1 MRDNVA
7 THLPITLGEM
17 TTPPT
22 SQRRAH
28 ASQQRIQA
36 RIRRARRAPLIW
48 LLVLGIVVIIGLIAI
63 GWLLVTWE
71 AAAVVMVFPALVPLG
86 IVWFAVHWLD
96 RWEPE
101 PPLLLAL
108 CFLWGGGASILGTLF
123 VGNFLLEVAAST
135 VARNMDMEAFSLLLQ
150 GPLVEEVMKSLGVVI
165 VLLIAWREVH
175 GPLDG
180 FVYAAMIGSGFA
192 FTENIVYFA
201 SSGSTGLDF
210 VWLLVVR
217 GILSPF
223 AHVVFTGALGL
234 ALGWA
239 TKRREPL
246 HFAIAGLL
254 GTLVAVGLH
263 SMWNGGSLYLLPL
276 IGVDPNNPSAWMI
289 SYTVFQLPL
298 FIAFGYLLV
307 QLQYHDQEVI
317 RLRLGEYRQ
326 AGWFTASEVRM
337 ISNWSERKAAI
348 KWAKQQSPEVRDAL
362 LSFVGDATRL
372 AFARE
377 HAANDK
383 RDRER
388 RVREKALLERTRE
401 DRNRLNELSA
411 TGKSSSS

>member
-1 MRDNVA
+1 MDM
-7 THLPITLGEM
+7 P
-17 TTPPT
+17 TT
-22 SQRRAH
+22 SDIRI
-28 ASQQRIQA
+28 QQRL
-36 RIRRARRAPLIW
+36 RRARREPLVWI
-48 LLVLGIVVIIGLIAI
+48 LVLGVVLVIGLIAV
-63 GWLLVTWE
+63 GWLLVTWQ
-71 AAAVVMVFPALVPLG
+71 AAAVLMVIPALVPLS
-86 IVWFAVHWLD
+86 IVWLAVHWLD

-108 CFLWGGGASILGTLF
+108 CFLWGGGASILGTLL
-123 VGNFLLEVAAST
+123 VGNFLLEVAASSI
-135 VARNMDMEAFSLLLQ
+135 AKNIDLEAFSLLVQ
-150 GPLVEEVMKSLGVVI
+150 GPLIEELMKSLGVVI

-175 GPLDG
+175 GLLDG
-180 FVYAAMIGSGFA
+180 FVYAAMVGSGFA

-239 TKRREPL
+239 VKRREPL
-246 HFAIAGLL
+246 HFVIAGVL

-276 IGVDPNNPSAWMI
+276 IGVDPNNPFAWII
-289 SYTVFQLPL
+289 SYAVFQLPL
-298 FIAFGYLLV
+298 FLAFAYVLV
-307 QLQYHDQEVI
+307 QLQYQDQEII
-317 RLRLGEYRQ
+317 RLRLGEYRR

-337 ISNWSERKAAI
+337 IANWNQRQAAL
-348 KWAKQQSPEVRDAL
+348 KWSKQHSPEVHAALRDFVRDAT
-362 LSFVGDATRL
+362 SL

-383 RDRER
+383 RDKER
-388 RVREKALLERTRE
+388 RTREKELLQRTRE
-401 DRNRLNELSA
+401 DRNRLNTLTSNSA
-411 TGKSSSS
+411 A

>member
-1 MRDNVA
+1 MRVNVA
-7 THLPITLGEM
+7 AHLPITLGGM

-22 SQRRAH
+22 SQQRIQ

-36 RIRRARRAPLIW
+36 RIRRARRTPLIW
-48 LLVLGIVVIIGLIAI
+48 LLVLGVVVVIGLIAI

-71 AAAVVMVFPALVPLG
+71 AAAVVMAFPALVPLA
-86 IVWFAVHWLD
+86 IVWAAVHWLD

-135 VARNMDMEAFSLLLQ
+135 VARNMNLEAFSLLFQ
-150 GPLVEEVMKSLGVVI
+150 GPLVEEVMKSIGVVI
-165 VLLIAWREVH
+165 VLVIAWREVH

-239 TKRREPL
+239 VKRREPA
-246 HFAIAGLL
+246 HFVIAGLL

-263 SMWNGGSLYLLPL
+263 SMWNGGSLYLLPV
-276 IGVDPNNPSAWMI
+276 IGVDPNNPFAWII
-289 SYTVFQLPL
+289 SYAVFQLPL
-298 FIAFGYLLV
+298 FIAFGYVLV
-307 QLQYHDQEVI
+307 QLQYHDQEVV
-317 RLRLGEYRQ
+317 RLRLGEYRR
-326 AGWFTASEVRM
+326 AGWFTVSEVRM
-337 ISNWSERKAAI
+337 IANWKERRAAI
-348 KWAKQQSPEVRDAL
+348 DWAKQQSPEVQDAL
-362 LSFVGDATRL
+362 VAFVQDATRL

-388 RVREKALLERTRE
+388 RVREKELLERTRA
-401 DRNRLNELSA
+401 DRNRLNALTSGSETS
-411 TGKSSSS
+411 KS

>member
-1 MRDNVA
+1 MDM
-7 THLPITLGEM
+7 P
-17 TTPPT
+17 TT
-22 SQRRAH
+22 SDIRI
-28 ASQQRIQA
+28 QQRL
-36 RIRRARRAPLIW
+36 RRARREPLVWI
-48 LLVLGIVVIIGLIAI
+48 LVLGVVLVIGLIAV
-63 GWLLVTWE
+63 GWLLVTWQ
-71 AAAVVMVFPALVPLG
+71 AAAVLMVIPALVPLS
-86 IVWFAVHWLD
+86 IVWLAVHWLD

-108 CFLWGGGASILGTLF
+108 CFLWGGGASILGTLL
-123 VGNFLLEVAAST
+123 VGNFLLEVAASSI
-135 VARNMDMEAFSLLLQ
+135 AKNIDLEAFSLLVQ
-150 GPLVEEVMKSLGVVI
+150 GPLIEELMKSLGVVI

-175 GPLDG
+175 GLLDG
-180 FVYAAMIGSGFA
+180 FVYAAMVGSGFA

-239 TKRREPL
+239 VKRREPL
-246 HFAIAGLL
+246 HFVIAGVL

-276 IGVDPNNPSAWMI
+276 IGVDPNNPFAWII
-289 SYTVFQLPL
+289 SYAVFQLPL
-298 FIAFGYLLV
+298 FLAFAYVLV
-307 QLQYHDQEVI
+307 QLQYQDQEII
-317 RLRLGEYRQ
+317 RLRLGEYRR

-337 ISNWSERKAAI
+337 IANWNQRQAAL
-348 KWAKQQSPEVRDAL
+348 KWSKQQSPEVHAALRDFVRDAT
-362 LSFVGDATRL
+362 SL

-383 RDRER
+383 RDKER
-388 RVREKALLERTRE
+388 RTREKELLQRTRE
-401 DRNRLNELSA
+401 DRNRLNALTSNNA
-411 TGKSSSS
+411 A

>member
-1 MRDNVA
+1 MDM
-7 THLPITLGEM
+7 P
-17 TTPPT
+17 TT
-22 SQRRAH
+22 SDIRI
-28 ASQQRIQA
+28 QQRL
-36 RIRRARRAPLIW
+36 RRARREPLVWI
-48 LLVLGIVVIIGLIAI
+48 LVLGVVLVIGLIAV
-63 GWLLVTWE
+63 GWLLVTWQ
-71 AAAVVMVFPALVPLG
+71 AAAVLMVIPALVPLS
-86 IVWFAVHWLD
+86 IVWLAVHWLD

-108 CFLWGGGASILGTLF
+108 CFLWGGGASILGTLL
-123 VGNFLLEVAAST
+123 VGNFLLEVAASSI
-135 VARNMDMEAFSLLLQ
+135 AKNIDLEAFSLLVQ
-150 GPLVEEVMKSLGVVI
+150 GPLIEELMKSLGVVI

-175 GPLDG
+175 GLLDG
-180 FVYAAMIGSGFA
+180 FVYAAMVGSGFA

-239 TKRREPL
+239 VKRREPL
-246 HFAIAGLL
+246 HFVIAGVL

-276 IGVDPNNPSAWMI
+276 IGVDPNNPFAWII
-289 SYTVFQLPL
+289 SYAVFQLPL
-298 FIAFGYLLV
+298 FLAFAYVLV
-307 QLQYHDQEVI
+307 QLQYQDQEII
-317 RLRLGEYRQ
+317 RLRLGEYRR

-337 ISNWSERKAAI
+337 IANWNQRQAAL
-348 KWAKQQSPEVRDAL
+348 KWSKQHSPEVHAALRDFVRDAT
-362 LSFVGDATRL
+362 SL

-383 RDRER
+383 RDKER
-388 RVREKALLERTRE
+388 RTREKELLQRTRE
-401 DRNRLNELSA
+401 DRNRLNALTSNSA
-411 TGKSSSS
+411 A

>member
-1 MRDNVA
+1 MDM
-7 THLPITLGEM
+7 P
-17 TTPPT
+17 TT
-22 SQRRAH
+22 SEIRI
-28 ASQQRIQA
+28 QQRL
-36 RIRRARRAPLIW
+36 RRARREPLVWI
-48 LLVLGIVVIIGLIAI
+48 LVLGVVLVIGLIAV
-63 GWLLVTWE
+63 GWLLVTWQ
-71 AAAVVMVFPALVPLG
+71 AAAVLMVIPALVPLS
-86 IVWFAVHWLD
+86 IVWLAVHWLD

-108 CFLWGGGASILGTLF
+108 CFLWGGGASILGTLL
-123 VGNFLLEVAAST
+123 VGNFLLEVAASSI
-135 VARNMDMEAFSLLLQ
+135 AKNIDLEAFSLLVQ
-150 GPLVEEVMKSLGVVI
+150 GPLIEELMKSLGVVI

-175 GPLDG
+175 GLLDG
-180 FVYAAMIGSGFA
+180 FVYAAMVGSGFA

-239 TKRREPL
+239 VKRREPL
-246 HFAIAGLL
+246 HFVIAGVL

-276 IGVDPNNPSAWMI
+276 IGVDPNNPFAWII
-289 SYTVFQLPL
+289 SYAVFQLPL
-298 FIAFGYLLV
+298 FLAFAYVLV
-307 QLQYHDQEVI
+307 QLQYQDQEII
-317 RLRLGEYRQ
+317 RLRLGEYRR

-337 ISNWSERKAAI
+337 IANWNQRQAAL
-348 KWAKQQSPEVRDAL
+348 KWSKQQSPEVHAALRDFVRDAT
-362 LSFVGDATRL
+362 SL

-383 RDRER
+383 RDKER
-388 RVREKALLERTRE
+388 RTREKELLQRTRE
-401 DRNRLNELSA
+401 DRNRLNALTINNA
-411 TGKSSSS
+411 A

>member
-1 MRDNVA
+1 MDM
-7 THLPITLGEM
+7 P
-17 TTPPT
+17 TT
-22 SQRRAH
+22 SDIRI
-28 ASQQRIQA
+28 QQRL
-36 RIRRARRAPLIW
+36 RRARREPLVWI
-48 LLVLGIVVIIGLIAI
+48 LVLGVVLVIGLIAV
-63 GWLLVTWE
+63 GWLLVTWQ
-71 AAAVVMVFPALVPLG
+71 AAAVLMVIPALVPLS
-86 IVWFAVHWLD
+86 IVWLAVHWLD

-108 CFLWGGGASILGTLF
+108 CFLWGGGASILGTLL
-123 VGNFLLEVAAST
+123 VGNFLLEVAASSI
-135 VARNMDMEAFSLLLQ
+135 AKNIDLEAFSLLVQ
-150 GPLVEEVMKSLGVVI
+150 GPLIEELMKSLGVVI

-175 GPLDG
+175 GLLDG
-180 FVYAAMIGSGFA
+180 FVYAAMVGSGFA

-239 TKRREPL
+239 VKRREPL
-246 HFAIAGLL
+246 HFVIAGVL

-276 IGVDPNNPSAWMI
+276 IGVDPNNPFAWII
-289 SYTVFQLPL
+289 SYAVFQLPL
-298 FIAFGYLLV
+298 FLAFAYVLV
-307 QLQYHDQEVI
+307 QLQYQDQEII
-317 RLRLGEYRQ
+317 RLRLGEYRR

-337 ISNWSERKAAI
+337 IANWNQRQAAL
-348 KWAKQQSPEVRDAL
+348 KWSKQHSPEVHAALRDFVRDAT
-362 LSFVGDATRL
+362 SL

-383 RDRER
+383 RDKER
-388 RVREKALLERTRE
+388 RTREKELLQRTRE
-401 DRNRLNELSA
+401 DRNRLNALTSNNA
-411 TGKSSSS
+411 A

>member
-1 MRDNVA
+1 MDM
-7 THLPITLGEM
+7 P
-17 TTPPT
+17 TT
-22 SQRRAH
+22 SDIRI
-28 ASQQRIQA
+28 QQRL
-36 RIRRARRAPLIW
+36 RRARREPLVWI
-48 LLVLGIVVIIGLIAI
+48 LVLGVVLVIGLIAV
-63 GWLLVTWE
+63 GWLLVTWQ
-71 AAAVVMVFPALVPLG
+71 AAAVLMVIPALVPLS
-86 IVWFAVHWLD
+86 IVWLAVHWLD

-108 CFLWGGGASILGTLF
+108 CFLWGGGASILGTLL
-123 VGNFLLEVAAST
+123 VGNFLLEVAASSI
-135 VARNMDMEAFSLLLQ
+135 AKNIDLEAFSLLVQ
-150 GPLVEEVMKSLGVVI
+150 GPLIEELMKSLGVVI

-175 GPLDG
+175 GLLDG
-180 FVYAAMIGSGFA
+180 FVYAAMVGSGFA

-239 TKRREPL
+239 VKRREPL
-246 HFAIAGLL
+246 HFVIAGVL

-276 IGVDPNNPSAWMI
+276 IGVDPNNPFAWII
-289 SYTVFQLPL
+289 SYAVFQLPL
-298 FIAFGYLLV
+298 FLAFAYVLV
-307 QLQYHDQEVI
+307 QLQYQDQEII
-317 RLRLGEYRQ
+317 RLRLGEYRR

-337 ISNWSERKAAI
+337 IANWNQRQAAL
-348 KWAKQQSPEVRDAL
+348 KWSKQQSPEVHAALRDFVRDAT
-362 LSFVGDATRL
+362 SL

-383 RDRER
+383 RDKER
-388 RVREKALLERTRE
+388 RTREKELLQRTRE
-401 DRNRLNELSA
+401 DRNRLNALTSNDA
-411 TGKSSSS
+411 A

>member
-1 MRDNVA
+1 MDM
-7 THLPITLGEM
+7 P
-17 TTPPT
+17 TT
-22 SQRRAH
+22 SDIRI
-28 ASQQRIQA
+28 QQRL
-36 RIRRARRAPLIW
+36 RRARREPLVWI
-48 LLVLGIVVIIGLIAI
+48 LVLGVVLVIGLIAV
-63 GWLLVTWE
+63 GWLLVTWQ
-71 AAAVVMVFPALVPLG
+71 AAAVLMVIPALVPLST
-86 IVWFAVHWLD
+86 VWLAVHWLD

-108 CFLWGGGASILGTLF
+108 CFLWGGGASILGTLL
-123 VGNFLLEVAAST
+123 VGNFLLEVAASSI
-135 VARNMDMEAFSLLLQ
+135 AKNIDLEAFSLLVQ
-150 GPLVEEVMKSLGVVI
+150 GPLIEELMKSLGVVI

-175 GPLDG
+175 GLLDG
-180 FVYAAMIGSGFA
+180 FVYAAMVGSGFA

-239 TKRREPL
+239 VKRREPL
-246 HFAIAGLL
+246 HFVIAGVL

-276 IGVDPNNPSAWMI
+276 IGVDPNNPFAWII
-289 SYTVFQLPL
+289 SYAVFQLPL
-298 FIAFGYLLV
+298 FLAFAYVLV
-307 QLQYHDQEVI
+307 QLQYQDQEII
-317 RLRLGEYRQ
+317 RLRLGEYRR

-337 ISNWSERKAAI
+337 IANWNQRQAAL
-348 KWAKQQSPEVRDAL
+348 KWSKQQSPEVHAALRDFVRDAT
-362 LSFVGDATRL
+362 SL

-383 RDRER
+383 RDKER
-388 RVREKALLERTRE
+388 RTREKELLQRTRE
-401 DRNRLNELSA
+401 DRNRLNALTSNSA
-411 TGKSSSS
+411 A

>member
-1 MRDNVA
+1 MDM
-7 THLPITLGEM
+7 P
-17 TTPPT
+17 TT
-22 SQRRAH
+22 SDIRI
-28 ASQQRIQA
+28 QQRL
-36 RIRRARRAPLIW
+36 RRARREPLVWI
-48 LLVLGIVVIIGLIAI
+48 LVLGVVLVIGLIAV
-63 GWLLVTWE
+63 GWLLVTWQ
-71 AAAVVMVFPALVPLG
+71 AAAVLMVIPALVPLST
-86 IVWFAVHWLD
+86 VWLAVHWLD

-108 CFLWGGGASILGTLF
+108 CFLWGGGASILGTLL
-123 VGNFLLEVAAST
+123 VGNFLLEVAASSI
-135 VARNMDMEAFSLLLQ
+135 AKNIDLEAFSLLVQ
-150 GPLVEEVMKSLGVVI
+150 GPLIEELMKSLGVVI

-175 GPLDG
+175 GLLDG
-180 FVYAAMIGSGFA
+180 FVYAAMVGSGFA

-239 TKRREPL
+239 VKRREPL
-246 HFAIAGLL
+246 HFVIAGVL

-276 IGVDPNNPSAWMI
+276 IGVDPNNPFAWII
-289 SYTVFQLPL
+289 SYAVFQLPL
-298 FIAFGYLLV
+298 FLAFAYVLV
-307 QLQYHDQEVI
+307 QLQYQDQEII
-317 RLRLGEYRQ
+317 RLRLGEYRR

-337 ISNWSERKAAI
+337 IANWNQRQAAL
-348 KWAKQQSPEVRDAL
+348 KWSKQQSPEVHAALRDFVRDAT
-362 LSFVGDATRL
+362 SL

-383 RDRER
+383 RDKER
-388 RVREKALLERTRE
+388 RTREKELLQRTRE
-401 DRNRLNELSA
+401 DRNRLNALTSNDA
-411 TGKSSSS
+411 A

>member
-1 MRDNVA
+1 MDM
-7 THLPITLGEM
+7 P
-17 TTPPT
+17 TT
-22 SQRRAH
+22 SDIRI
-28 ASQQRIQA
+28 QQRL
-36 RIRRARRAPLIW
+36 RRARREPLVWI
-48 LLVLGIVVIIGLIAI
+48 LVLGVVLVIGLIAV
-63 GWLLVTWE
+63 GWLLVTWQ
-71 AAAVVMVFPALVPLG
+71 AAAVLMVIPALVPLST
-86 IVWFAVHWLD
+86 VWLAVHWLD

-108 CFLWGGGASILGTLF
+108 CFLWGGGASILGTLL
-123 VGNFLLEVAAST
+123 VGNFLLEVAASSI
-135 VARNMDMEAFSLLLQ
+135 AKNIDLEAFSLLVQ
-150 GPLVEEVMKSLGVVI
+150 GPLIEELMKSLGVVI

-175 GPLDG
+175 GLLDG
-180 FVYAAMIGSGFA
+180 FVYAAMVGSGFA

-239 TKRREPL
+239 VKRREPL
-246 HFAIAGLL
+246 HFVIAGVL

-276 IGVDPNNPSAWMI
+276 IGVDPNNPFAWII
-289 SYTVFQLPL
+289 SYAVFQLPL
-298 FIAFGYLLV
+298 FLAFAYVLV
-307 QLQYHDQEVI
+307 QLQYQDQEII
-317 RLRLGEYRQ
+317 RLRLGEYRR

-337 ISNWSERKAAI
+337 IANWNQRQAAL
-348 KWAKQQSPEVRDAL
+348 KWSKQHSPEVHAALRDFVRDAT
-362 LSFVGDATRL
+362 SL

-383 RDRER
+383 RDKER
-388 RVREKALLERTRE
+388 RTREKELLQRTRE
-401 DRNRLNELSA
+401 DRNRLNALTSNSA
-411 TGKSSSS
+411 A

>member
-1 MRDNVA
+1 MDM
-7 THLPITLGEM
+7 P
-17 TTPPT
+17 TT
-22 SQRRAH
+22 SDIRI
-28 ASQQRIQA
+28 QQRL
-36 RIRRARRAPLIW
+36 RRARREPLVWI
-48 LLVLGIVVIIGLIAI
+48 LVLGVVLVIGLIAV
-63 GWLLVTWE
+63 GWLLVTWQ
-71 AAAVVMVFPALVPLG
+71 AAAVLMVIPALVPLS
-86 IVWFAVHWLD
+86 IVWLAVHWLD

-108 CFLWGGGASILGTLF
+108 CFLWGGGASILGTLL
-123 VGNFLLEVAAST
+123 VGNFLLEVAVSSIAK
-135 VARNMDMEAFSLLLQ
+135 NIDLEAFSLLVQ
-150 GPLVEEVMKSLGVVI
+150 GPLIEELMKSLGVVI

-175 GPLDG
+175 GLLDG
-180 FVYAAMIGSGFA
+180 FVYAAMVGSGFA

-239 TKRREPL
+239 VKRREPL
-246 HFAIAGLL
+246 HFVVAGVL

-276 IGVDPNNPSAWMI
+276 IGVDPNNPFAWII
-289 SYTVFQLPL
+289 SYAVFQLPL
-298 FIAFGYLLV
+298 FLAFAYVLV
-307 QLQYHDQEVI
+307 QLQYQDQEII
-317 RLRLGEYRQ
+317 RLRLGEYRR

-337 ISNWSERKAAI
+337 IANWNQRQAAL
-348 KWAKQQSPEVRDAL
+348 KWSKQQSPEVHAALRD
-362 LSFVGDATRL
+362 FVRDATRL

-383 RDRER
+383 RDKER
-388 RVREKALLERTRE
+388 RTREKELLQRTRE
-401 DRNRLNELSA
+401 DRNRLNALTSNNA
-411 TGKSSSS
+411 A

>member
-1 MRDNVA
+1 MDM
-7 THLPITLGEM
+7 P
-17 TTPPT
+17 TT
-22 SQRRAH
+22 SDIRI
-28 ASQQRIQA
+28 QQRL
-36 RIRRARRAPLIW
+36 RRARREPLVWI
-48 LLVLGIVVIIGLIAI
+48 LVLGVVLVIGLIAV
-63 GWLLVTWE
+63 GWLLVTWQ
-71 AAAVVMVFPALVPLG
+71 AAAVLMVIPALVPLS
-86 IVWFAVHWLD
+86 IVWLAVHWLD

-108 CFLWGGGASILGTLF
+108 CFLWGGGASILGTLL
-123 VGNFLLEVAAST
+123 VGNFLLEVAASSI
-135 VARNMDMEAFSLLLQ
+135 AKNIDLEAFSLLVQ
-150 GPLVEEVMKSLGVVI
+150 GPLIEELMKSLGVVI

-175 GPLDG
+175 GLLDG
-180 FVYAAMIGSGFA
+180 FVYAAMVGSGFA

-239 TKRREPL
+239 VKRREPL
-246 HFAIAGLL
+246 HFVVAGVL

-276 IGVDPNNPSAWMI
+276 IGVDPNNPFAWII
-289 SYTVFQLPL
+289 SYAVFQLPL
-298 FIAFGYLLV
+298 FLAFAYVLV
-307 QLQYHDQEVI
+307 QLQYQDQEII
-317 RLRLGEYRQ
+317 RLRLGEYRR

-337 ISNWSERKAAI
+337 IANWNQRQAAL
-348 KWAKQQSPEVRDAL
+348 KWSKQQSPEVHAALRD
-362 LSFVGDATRL
+362 FVRDATRL

-383 RDRER
+383 RDKER
-388 RVREKALLERTRE
+388 RTREKELLQRTRE
-401 DRNRLNELSA
+401 DRNRLNALTSNNA
-411 TGKSSSS
+411 A

>member
-1 MRDNVA
+1 MDM
-7 THLPITLGEM
+7 P
-17 TTPPT
+17 TT
-22 SQRRAH
+22 SDIRI
-28 ASQQRIQA
+28 QQRL
-36 RIRRARRAPLIW
+36 RRARREPLVWI
-48 LLVLGIVVIIGLIAI
+48 LVLGVVLVIGLIAV
-63 GWLLVTWE
+63 GWLLVTWQ
-71 AAAVVMVFPALVPLG
+71 AAAVLMVIPALVPLST
-86 IVWFAVHWLD
+86 VWLAVHWLD

-108 CFLWGGGASILGTLF
+108 CFLWGGGASILGTLL
-123 VGNFLLEVAAST
+123 VGNFLLEVAASSI
-135 VARNMDMEAFSLLLQ
+135 AKNIDLEAFSLLVQ
-150 GPLVEEVMKSLGVVI
+150 GPLIEELMKSLGVVI

-175 GPLDG
+175 GLLDG
-180 FVYAAMIGSGFA
+180 FVYAAMVGSGFA

-239 TKRREPL
+239 VKRREPL
-246 HFAIAGLL
+246 HFVIAGVL

-276 IGVDPNNPSAWMI
+276 IGVDPNNPFAWII
-289 SYTVFQLPL
+289 SYAVFQLPL
-298 FIAFGYLLV
+298 FLAFAYVLV
-307 QLQYHDQEVI
+307 QLQYQDQEII
-317 RLRLGEYRQ
+317 RLRLGEYRR

-337 ISNWSERKAAI
+337 IANWNQRQAAL
-348 KWAKQQSPEVRDAL
+348 KWSKQQSPEVHAALRDFVRDAT
-362 LSFVGDATRL
+362 SL

-383 RDRER
+383 RDKER
-388 RVREKALLERTRE
+388 RTREKELLQRTRE
-401 DRNRLNELSA
+401 DRNRLNALTSNNA
-411 TGKSSSS
+411 A

>member
-1 MRDNVA
+1 MDM
-7 THLPITLGEM
+7 P
-17 TTPPT
+17 TT
-22 SQRRAH
+22 SDIRI
-28 ASQQRIQA
+28 QQRL
-36 RIRRARRAPLIW
+36 RRARREPLVWI
-48 LLVLGIVVIIGLIAI
+48 LVLGVVLVIGLIAV
-63 GWLLVTWE
+63 GWLLVTWQ
-71 AAAVVMVFPALVPLG
+71 AAAVLMVIPALVPLS
-86 IVWFAVHWLD
+86 IVWLAVHWLD

-108 CFLWGGGASILGTLF
+108 CFLWGGGASILGTLL
-123 VGNFLLEVAAST
+123 VGNFLLEVAASSI
-135 VARNMDMEAFSLLLQ
+135 AKNIDLEAFSLLVQ
-150 GPLVEEVMKSLGVVI
+150 GPFIEELMKSLGVVI

-175 GPLDG
+175 GLLDG
-180 FVYAAMIGSGFA
+180 FVYAAMVGSGFA

-239 TKRREPL
+239 VKRREPL
-246 HFAIAGLL
+246 HFVIAGVL

-276 IGVDPNNPSAWMI
+276 IGVDPNNPFAWII
-289 SYTVFQLPL
+289 SYAVFQLPL
-298 FIAFGYLLV
+298 FLAFAYVLV
-307 QLQYHDQEVI
+307 QLQYQDQEII
-317 RLRLGEYRQ
+317 RLRLGEYRR

-337 ISNWSERKAAI
+337 IANWNQRQAAL
-348 KWAKQQSPEVRDAL
+348 KWSKQQSPEIHAALLDFVRDAT
-362 LSFVGDATRL
+362 SL

-383 RDRER
+383 RDKER
-388 RVREKALLERTRE
+388 RTREKELLQRTRE
-401 DRNRLNELSA
+401 DRNRLNALTSNSA
-411 TGKSSSS
+411 A

>member
-1 MRDNVA
+1 MDM
-7 THLPITLGEM
+7 P
-17 TTPPT
+17 TT
-22 SQRRAH
+22 SEIRI
-28 ASQQRIQA
+28 QQRL
-36 RIRRARRAPLIW
+36 RRARREPLVWI
-48 LLVLGIVVIIGLIAI
+48 LVLGVVLVIGLIAV
-63 GWLLVTWE
+63 GWLLVTWQ
-71 AAAVVMVFPALVPLG
+71 AAAVLMVIPALVPLS
-86 IVWFAVHWLD
+86 IVWLAVHWLD

-108 CFLWGGGASILGTLF
+108 CFLWGGGASILGTLL
-123 VGNFLLEVAAST
+123 VGNFLLEVAASSI
-135 VARNMDMEAFSLLLQ
+135 AKNIDLEAFSLPVQ
-150 GPLVEEVMKSLGVVI
+150 GPLIEELMKSLGVVI

-175 GPLDG
+175 GLLDG
-180 FVYAAMIGSGFA
+180 FVYAAMVGSGFA

-239 TKRREPL
+239 VKRREPL
-246 HFAIAGLL
+246 HFVIAGVL

-276 IGVDPNNPSAWMI
+276 IGVDPNNPFAWII
-289 SYTVFQLPL
+289 SYAVFQLPL
-298 FIAFGYLLV
+298 FLAFAYVLV
-307 QLQYHDQEVI
+307 QLQYQDQEII
-317 RLRLGEYRQ
+317 RLRLGEYRR

-337 ISNWSERKAAI
+337 IANWNQRQAAL
-348 KWAKQQSPEVRDAL
+348 KWSKQQSPEVHAALRDFVRDAT
-362 LSFVGDATRL
+362 SL

-383 RDRER
+383 RDKER
-388 RVREKALLERTRE
+388 RTREKELLQRTRE
-401 DRNRLNELSA
+401 DRNRLNALTINNA
-411 TGKSSSS
+411 A

>member
-1 MRDNVA
+1 MDM
-7 THLPITLGEM
+7 P
-17 TTPPT
+17 TT
-22 SQRRAH
+22 SDIRI
-28 ASQQRIQA
+28 QQRL
-36 RIRRARRAPLIW
+36 RRARREPLVWI
-48 LLVLGIVVIIGLIAI
+48 LVLGVVLVIGLIAV
-63 GWLLVTWE
+63 GWLLVTWQ
-71 AAAVVMVFPALVPLG
+71 AAAVLMVIPALVPLS
-86 IVWFAVHWLD
+86 IVWLAVHWLD

-108 CFLWGGGASILGTLF
+108 CFLWGGGASILGTLL
-123 VGNFLLEVAAST
+123 VGNFLLEVAASSI
-135 VARNMDMEAFSLLLQ
+135 AKNIDLEAFSLLVQ
-150 GPLVEEVMKSLGVVI
+150 GPLIEELMKSLGVVI

-175 GPLDG
+175 GLLDG
-180 FVYAAMIGSGFA
+180 FVYAAMVGSGFA

-239 TKRREPL
+239 VKRREPL
-246 HFAIAGLL
+246 HFVIAGVL

-276 IGVDPNNPSAWMI
+276 IGVDPNNPFAWII
-289 SYTVFQLPL
+289 SYAVFQLPL
-298 FIAFGYLLV
+298 FLAFAYVLV
-307 QLQYHDQEVI
+307 QLQYQDQEII
-317 RLRLGEYRQ
+317 RLRLGEYRR

-337 ISNWSERKAAI
+337 IANWNQRQAAL
-348 KWAKQQSPEVRDAL
+348 KWSKQQSPEVHAALRDFVRDAT
-362 LSFVGDATRL
+362 SL

-383 RDRER
+383 RDKER
-388 RVREKALLERTRE
+388 RTREKELLQRTRE
-401 DRNRLNELSA
+401 DRNRLNALTSNSA
-411 TGKSSSS
+411 A